1 MCRLQDNNGGME
13 PLLDHLSETVSSA
26 KTLEELSRPLL
37 EMLVSVTGMEST
49 YLTTID
55 LQRNLQHVLYAR
67 NTCEM
72 QIPEGLS
79 VVWGDTLC
87 KRALDE
93 AQPFADDVG
102 LRWGDSDA
110 ARALQIQTYLS
121 TPVRL
126 ADGALYGTL
135 CAASSARHE
144 LPEQARHVLS
154 LFATLIS
161 QQVER
166 ELLVQRLLEAN
177 SRLSTYANT
186 DPLTALANRRALH
199 QALTRLLEQGA
210 RRGMAVLVAFIDLDG
225 FKAINDTY
233 GHDVGDQF
241 LIALA
246 ERLRNLLRA
255 EDLAAR
261 LGGDEFV
268 VIALGPEK
276 LDLLDDAAKAFGQR
290 VFQATRG
297 DYELGALRM
306 HYDGAS
312 VGVLGVSPGSHNA
325 VQALQAADAAMYE
338 VKQARKNQL
347 AHLH

>member
-1 MCRLQDNNGGME
+1 ME

-55 LQRNLQHVLYAR
+55 LQHNLQHVLFAR
-67 NTCEM
+67 NTSEM

-79 VVWGDTLC
+79 VAWGDTLC

-93 AQPFADDVG
+93 EQPFADDVG

-135 CAASSARHE
+135 CAASSARRE
-144 LPEQARHVLS
+144 LPEQARHLLS
-154 LFATLIS
+154 LFATLIA

-166 ELLVQRLLEAN
+166 ELLVRRLMEAN

-210 RRGMAVLVAFIDLDG
+210 RRGIAVLVAFIDLDG

-268 VIALGPEK
+268 VIALGPER
-276 LDLLDDAAKAFGQR
+276 LDMLADAEQAFEQR

-297 DYELGALRM
+297 EYQLGALQM

-312 VGVLGVSPGSHNA
+312 VGVLGVAPGSQNA
-325 VQALQAADAAMYE
+325 MQALQAADAAMYE
-338 VKQARKNQL
+338 VKQARRNQL
-347 AHLH
+347 SHMH